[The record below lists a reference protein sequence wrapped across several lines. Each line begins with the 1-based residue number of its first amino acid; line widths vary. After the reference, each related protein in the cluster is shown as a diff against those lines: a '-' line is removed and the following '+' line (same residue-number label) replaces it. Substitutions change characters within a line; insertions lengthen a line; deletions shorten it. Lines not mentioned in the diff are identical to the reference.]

1 MSTSYATRSTWTLHT
16 GVHRCAQMSLAH
28 VDARDQRIN
37 GVASTHVTLVL
48 MLLNNWSTSACA
60 SWRWTPRTLGHK
72 AVALHADALD
82 TGVHPQLQWWVACR
96 QASTPAAANI
106 NVGLHLWHLRMP
118 MEPIDTRL
126 QKWDSTNIRG
136 SHVNTQCLFE
146 DHHLV
151 ISMLIVHTRSTWQRR
166 HSLRLTLLQQ
176 L

>member
-1 MSTSYATRSTWTLHT
+1 MMLRWSCSIILFF
-16 GVHRCAQMSLAH
+16 
-28 VDARDQRIN
+28 DAREPHGEPAAHRKTPWFLE
-37 GVASTHVTLVL
+37 ASP
-48 MLLNNWSTSACA
+48 A
-60 SWRWTPRTLGHK
+60 SWRCFFLCPELPSLR
-72 AVALHADALD
+72 ALD
-82 TGVHPQLQWWVACR
+82 TSLTLQRWVACR
-96 QASTPAAANI
+96 QASTPAAAII
-106 NVGLHLWHLRMP
+106 NVGLHLWHLRMSLATN
-118 MEPIDTRL
+118 DTRL